1 MKNNNNS
8 KQINTELIRES
19 LLDYNNLATQ
29 LKESTPSIVK
39 NLLAEQVKQAYAAI
53 LNESED
59 DELEDKDYEVEEVD
73 DTNADVSEDGESE
86 ETVDTDDDSLD
97 DEEDFETEDSEEGME
112 PEVED
117 EVEADIETDEDDAT
131 GEEVND
137 IDQDF
142 EKFKTSDNEYD
153 FRNAEDEE
161 IVKVYKLLKND
172 DNIKVRK
179 NDDGKIQLS
188 DNETGAEYIISFDDD
203 TSNELTD
210 DNFNAEDMNESRIYE
225 IALNEYDSHVGYT
238 DNYQKKDVM
247 TNDGVSEPSK
257 NGRDIDKGVPT
268 GTSKPW
274 SKQKKSVAPFNG
286 EKGKTVE
293 SGDVEN
299 LPEID
304 ETLAKYGHSS
314 KGMDKFHGTNSG
326 DKNKNP
332 YNKKVVSIA
341 GKYEGN
347 ITPDIK
353 TEAIEKKAAKIF
365 EENKKLKNMLAQF
378 EQNLQEAAVV
388 NVNLGGIIKLI
399 SENSTTMEEKKSIIN
414 RFTNEVHTI
423 NESKNL
429 YQRISEELKKKP
441 AQKADINEEKQ
452 FGKVET
458 INESKFYQDE
468 NLMGSLGLMHKIC
481 K

>member
-73 DTNADVSEDGESE
+73 DTNSDVSEDGEAE
-86 ETVDTDDDSLD
+86 DTVDTDDDSLD

-117 EVEADIETDEDDAT
+117 EVEADIETDADDAT

-179 NDDGKIQLS
+179 DDDGKIQLS

-247 TNDGVSEPSK
+247 TSDGVSEPSK

-299 LPEID
+299 LPDID
-304 ETLAKYGHSS
+304 ETLAKNGSTGRMMGLKS
-314 KGMDKFHGTNSG
+314 KRSNSG
-326 DKNKNP
+326 DQATNP
-332 YNKKVVSIA
+332 RTQHVTSVA

-347 ITPDIK
+347 IK
-353 TEAIEKKAAKIF
+353 AEAIEKKAAKIF
-365 EENKKLKNMLAQF
+365 EENKKLKRMLSQF

>member
-1 MKNNNNS
+1 MKKNNNS

-73 DTNADVSEDGESE
+73 DTNADVSKDGEVE
-86 ETVDTDDDSLD
+86 DTVDTDDDSLE
-97 DEEDFETEDSEEGME
+97 DEEDVETEDSEEGKE

-117 EVEADIETDEDDAT
+117 ELEVDIETNTDDT
-131 GEEVND
+131 DGEELND

-172 DNIKVRK
+172 DNVTVVKG
-179 NDDGKIQLS
+179 DDGKIQLS
-188 DNETGAEYIISFDDD
+188 DNETGAEYIINFDDN

-268 GTSKPW
+268 GASKPW
-274 SKQKKSVAPFNG
+274 SKQKKNVAPFNG

-293 SGDVEN
+293 CGNVEN
-299 LPEID
+299 LPEI
-304 ETLAKYGHSS
+304 
-314 KGMDKFHGTNSG
+314 
-326 DKNKNP
+326 
-332 YNKKVVSIA
+332 
-341 GKYEGN
+341 
-347 ITPDIK
+347 
-353 TEAIEKKAAKIF
+353 
-365 EENKKLKNMLAQF
+365 EE
-378 EQNLQEAAVV
+378 
-388 NVNLGGIIKLI
+388 
-399 SENSTTMEEKKSIIN
+399 
-414 RFTNEVHTI
+414 
-423 NESKNL
+423 
-429 YQRISEELKKKP
+429 
-441 AQKADINEEKQ
+441 
-452 FGKVET
+452 
-458 INESKFYQDE
+458 
-468 NLMGSLGLMHKIC
+468 
-481 K
+481 

>member
-1 MKNNNNS
+1 MKKNNNS

-73 DTNADVSEDGESE
+73 DTNADVSKDGEVE
-86 ETVDTDDDSLD
+86 DTVDTDDDSLE
-97 DEEDFETEDSEEGME
+97 DEEDVETEDSEEGKE

-117 EVEADIETDEDDAT
+117 ELEVDIETNTDDT
-131 GEEVND
+131 DGEELND

-172 DNIKVRK
+172 DNVTVVKG
-179 NDDGKIQLS
+179 DDGKIQLS
-188 DNETGAEYIISFDDD
+188 DNETGAEYIINFDDN

-268 GTSKPW
+268 GASKPW
-274 SKQKKSVAPFNG
+274 SKQKKNVAPFNG

-293 SGDVEN
+293 CGNVEN
-299 LPEID
+299 LPEI
-304 ETLAKYGHSS
+304 EESNIGAKHGHTA
-314 KGMDKFHGTNSG
+314 KGMVKFHDTTSG
-326 DKNKNP
+326 DENKNP
-332 YNKKVVSIA
+332 YNKKVVSA
-341 GKYEGN
+341 GGEYKGN
-347 ITPDIK
+347 IK
-353 TEAIEKKAAKIF
+353 AEAIEKKAAKIF
-365 EENKKLKNMLAQF
+365 EENKKLKKMLAQF

-423 NESKNL
+423 NESKIL

-468 NLMGSLGLMHKIC
+468 NLMSSLGLMHKIC